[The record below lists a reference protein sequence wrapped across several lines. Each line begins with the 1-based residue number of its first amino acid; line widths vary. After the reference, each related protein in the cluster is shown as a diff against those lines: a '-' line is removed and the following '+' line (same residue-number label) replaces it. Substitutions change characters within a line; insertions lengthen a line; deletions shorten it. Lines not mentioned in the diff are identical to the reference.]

1 MKKFYTAIFLP
12 LLMTFSL
19 AQAIVIVPKAPN
31 IDVTSYVLLDANTGT
46 VIASLDETTMIKPA
60 SITKLMTAY
69 ATFQAIN
76 EEQVRLDDPVRI
88 SQRPS

>member
-31 IDVTSYVLLDANTGT
+31 IDVTSYALLDAETGT
-46 VIASLDETTMIKPA
+46 IIASLD
-60 SITKLMTAY
+60 
-69 ATFQAIN
+69 
-76 EEQVRLDDPVRI
+76 
-88 SQRPS
+88 